1 MTKSEIK
8 SLMLKNYGLY
18 PVQQTKVIKRL
29 IAKGFMPDT
38 ERYMRNNECDLRSLG
53 AFQTAYYELQ
63 FVSRLEITCA
73 V

>member
-1 MTKSEIK
+1 MNRQELKDKIK
-8 SLMLKNYGLY
+8 KEYGLY

-63 FVSRLEITCA
+63 FVSKLEITCA